1 MANVNYSAILAIL
14 NQAGYQKKEP
24 AIYQAI
30 KALTDSGQ
38 LTVIGFNADFAAL
51 HQALDNTFI
60 FGTESERANYKPVT
74 TVGNLTLF
82 YATDTG
88 LLWAF
93 IDSENNW
100 FPIGAPVD
108 ATYLTWT
115 DESARL
121 PNSRELLAGTGITF
135 DDTVPNERTV
145 NGSSAGGFV
154 PMCTG
159 EYPAEI
165 MLVGMSVMMITY
177 TGT

>member
-93 IDSENNW
+93 VDSENNW
-100 FPIGAPVD
+100 FPVGAPAD

-121 PNSRELLAGTGITF
+121 PNSRELLAGTGISF
-135 DDTVPNERTV
+135 NDTVSNQRTISSTG
-145 NGSSAGGFV
+145 GSSFMPVNVGDVFMTIGDGNPLVIPFV
-154 PMCTG
+154 
-159 EYPAEI
+159 YP
-165 MLVGMSVMMITY
+165 
-177 TGT
+177 